1 MQFSLIR
8 KTAAALFAAALCAA
22 ASAQM
27 AIDFSSARGIGTAP
41 DKVLV
46 ENIRVLT
53 PGPAGSSTPV
63 ESGYSVV
70 FKFDPQWLYLVPEQI
85 TLTDGSGATTCAN
98 AEVSVYNSVQGSTA
112 PIAGATVTIGSRIAT
127 TNAQGVAAFS
137 GLPAGLNS
145 VSVYNTGYVAAA
157 QSALMGCA
165 DTNRMAVALSP
176 SSGQSGGLTTGQFR
190 VILTWGANPT
200 DLDSHMTGG
209 VNADIWT
216 RWHLYY
222 ADTAAG
228 GVCKLDVDDRS
239 GYGPETVTCPATGS
253 TTSLPDG
260 VYRYSVHHYSG
271 SGTIG
276 TSGAGVRLE
285 FANGTVYNY
294 TPPATG
300 WTGANNVWTVFE
312 LNVFNGAV
320 TVVPVNSIT
329 GGVNSGSVRAP
340 KVLYGQPESARF
352 FQGLTK

>member
-8 KTAAALFAAALCAA
+8 KAASGLFMTAVCAA

-27 AIDFSSARGIGTAP
+27 TIDFSSSRGIGTAP

-46 ENIRVLT
+46 ENIRVLS

-63 ESGYSVV
+63 ESGYSAV
-70 FKFDPQWLYLVPEQI
+70 FRFNPATLHLEPDEI
-85 TLTDGSGATTCAN
+85 TLTSGTGATTCAN
-98 AEVSVYNSVQGSTA
+98 TEVYVYNSVQGVA
-112 PIAGATVTIGSRIAT
+112 GPIADATVTIGSRTST
-127 TNAQGVAAFS
+127 TNAQGVATFI

-145 VSVYNTGYVAAA
+145 VSVYQTGYVAAA

-165 DTNRMAVALSP
+165 ATNTMAVALSP
-176 SSGQSGGLTTGQFR
+176 SSGQSGGLTSGQFR
-190 VILTWGANPT
+190 VILTWGQNPA

-222 ADTAAG
+222 SDKTAG
-228 GVCKLDVDDRS
+228 GVCKLDVDDTS
-239 GYGPETVTCPATGS
+239 SFGPETVTCPATGS

-260 VYRYSVHHYSG
+260 LYRYSVHHYAG
-271 SGTIG
+271 AGTIG

-294 TPPATG
+294 TPPAAG
-300 WTGANNVWTVFE
+300 WTGTSNVWTVFE
-312 LNVFNGAV
+312 LSVYNGVV

-340 KVLYGQPESARF
+340 KVLYGQPEAARA

>member
-1 MQFSLIR
+1 MHMSLL
-8 KTAAALFAAALCAA
+8 KVAGALCAA
-22 ASAQM
+22 AVSIAASAQM
-27 AIDFSSARGIGTAP
+27 TIDFSSARGFGTAS
-41 DKVLV
+41 DKMLV

-53 PGPAGSSTPV
+53 PGPAGTPV

-70 FKFDPQWLYLVPEQI
+70 FKFDPQWLYLVPEEI
-85 TLTDGSGATTCAN
+85 RLVSGTGATTCAN
-98 AEVSVYNSVQGSTA
+98 AEVSVYNSVQGSMA
-112 PIAGATVTIGSRIAT
+112 PLAGATVTIGSRIAT

-165 DTNRMAVALSP
+165 ETNRVAVALSP
-176 SSGQSGGLTTGQFR
+176 SSGQSGGLTSGQFR
-190 VILTWGANPT
+190 VILTWGANPA

-228 GVCKLDVDDRS
+228 AVCKLDVDDRN

-253 TTSLPDG
+253 TTRLPDG
-260 VYRYSVHHYSG
+260 VYRYSVHHYYG
-271 SGTIG
+271 AGTIG

-300 WTGANNVWTVFE
+300 WTGSNNVWTVFE
-312 LNVFNGAV
+312 LNVLNGAV
-320 TVVPVNSIT
+320 TVVPVNSVT
-329 GGVNSGSVRAP
+329 GGVSSGSVRSAKP
-340 KVLYGQPESARF
+340 MYGQPEAARL